1 MTVIPEVVQS
11 RLNLA
16 AASTADLTFFRY
28 ASLLRQQIAS
38 ASAAERVSMKAVILA
53 AGYGTRLQRDVAA
66 DRSGRFAHLVGLAK
80 PLLPVGNRALLSH
93 WIRALAASRGLDGIY
108 VVVSPVYN
116 RRPVFYSMKWTLL
129 PSQKEFFFC
138 SRSFGHPPIVRNQ
151 SLNAKGHFLLNL
163 VDRDAPRTFQRE
175 R

>member
-1 MTVIPEVVQS
+1 
-11 RLNLA
+11 
-16 AASTADLTFFRY
+16 
-28 ASLLRQQIAS
+28 
-38 ASAAERVSMKAVILA
+38 MKAVILA

-116 RRPVFYSMKWTLL
+116 RRPVFYSSKWTLL
-129 PSQKEFFFC
+129 PSQQEFFFAHVASDTRRLSET
-138 SRSFGHPPIVRNQ
+138 SR
-151 SLNAKGHFLLNL
+151 
-163 VDRDAPRTFQRE
+163 
-175 R
+175 